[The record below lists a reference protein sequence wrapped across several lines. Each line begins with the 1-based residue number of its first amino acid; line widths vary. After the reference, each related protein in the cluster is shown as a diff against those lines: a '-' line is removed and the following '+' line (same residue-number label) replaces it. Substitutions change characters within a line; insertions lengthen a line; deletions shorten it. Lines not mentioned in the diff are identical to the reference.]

1 MAGMSS
7 RGLVECRKRVCEEI
21 CVEEG
26 GARVEC
32 MSWDEGD
39 GGAHCFAFSAY
50 EFQDEGLLLG
60 EEAKLEVIEEDEVG
74 LVAVEGVCVSTV
86 ASLEKGLGCIVEAV
100 CRCCAMMGL
109 LLLDLKSKD
118 EGLSCL
124 VAGVLVEREI
134 EGQEVEGEEGDAIG
148 VVKGLRSE
156 IARKQATDS
165 ISEVLYALFGVVHA
179 LVDCG
184 ALEEPLEPGSD
195 I

>member
-1 MAGMSS
+1 
-7 RGLVECRKRVCEEI
+7 
-21 CVEEG
+21 
-26 GARVEC
+26 
-32 MSWDEGD
+32 
-39 GGAHCFAFSAY
+39 
-50 EFQDEGLLLG
+50 
-60 EEAKLEVIEEDEVG
+60 
-74 LVAVEGVCVSTV
+74 
-86 ASLEKGLGCIVEAV
+86 
-100 CRCCAMMGL
+100 MMGL

-124 VAGVLVEREI
+124 VAGELVEGEI

-195 I
+195 IYRCVSEQKPYS